1 MCVFVTQSPSDVL
14 KQDIGKSVV
23 ESCVT
28 QAYLANPRAS
38 RSDYVDGFKVEP
50 EEFDIIK
57 NLPEAG
63 RTLLVKQGARSVLV
77 KLDLEGFRD
86 ELVVL
91 SGSIDNVELLDSI
104 RAEVGDDPDAW
115 MPILLRKVAE
125 RRALAKAQKATSHP
139 ITNPTAAAVNP

>member
-1 MCVFVTQSPSDVL
+1 MVRLHSDDEQLCFKSLGDAENPHRIILVARDDDLACPSDVL

-28 QAYLANPRAS
+28 QAYLANPRAT
-38 RSDYVDGFKVEP
+38 RSDYVDGFKVSP
-50 EEFDIIK
+50 EEFDLIK

-91 SGSIDNVELLDSI
+91 SGSIDNVELLDRI
-104 RAEVGDDPDAW
+104 RAHHTP
-115 MPILLRKVAE
+115 
-125 RRALAKAQKATSHP
+125 
-139 ITNPTAAAVNP
+139 